1 MTIPSKH
8 RTIVAGVLGLLLGAV
23 LAGFCPHAPL
33 HASAT
38 DRYDTFAI
46 ATGMVDDGVEAIY
59 FLDFLTGDLKAAVLS
74 SRQVPTRFNAFFQRN
89 ILNDLGI
96 DPSRNPRYLI
106 VTGLNDLR
114 RGGARLR
121 PSIGVCYIAEI
132 TTGRVAAYA
141 IPWDANRHAIGQVM
155 PVPGD
160 IMLLDVRQFR
170 TAAVRP

>member
-1 MTIPSKH
+1 MINFWKRRP
-8 RTIVAGVLGLLLGAV
+8 ALWGALGLLVGAV
-23 LAGFCPHAPL
+23 VAGFCPHAPL

-38 DRYDTFAI
+38 DRYETFAI

-74 SRQVPTRFNAFFQRN
+74 KQVPPRFNSFYQRN

-96 DPSRNPRYLI
+96 SPTNNPRYLM

-114 RGGARLR
+114 RGGSVLK

-132 TTGRVAAYA
+132 TSGRVAAYA
-141 IPWDANRHAIGQVM
+141 IPWNANRHAMGQITQ
-155 PVPGD
+155 GE
-160 IMLLDVRQFR
+160 IMLLDVKQFR

>member
-1 MTIPSKH
+1 MFMHWKH
-8 RTIVAGVLGLLLGAV
+8 RPMVWGVTGLLLGAV

-33 HASAT
+33 HATAT

-46 ATGMVDDGVEAIY
+46 STGFVDDSVEAIY

-74 SRQVPTRFNAFFQRN
+74 RQLPPRFSAFFERN

-96 DPSRNPRYLI
+96 GPSNNPRYLI

-114 RGGARLR
+114 RGGSRLR
-121 PSIGVCYIAEI
+121 PSLGVCYVAEI

-141 IPWDANRHAIGQVM
+141 IPWDLNRHASGQ
-155 PVPGD
+155 GQTGE
-160 IMLLDVRQFR
+160 IILLDVRQFR

>member
-1 MTIPSKH
+1 MTIPWKH
-8 RTIVAGVLGLLLGAV
+8 RPMVWGVGGLLLGV
-23 LAGFCPHAPL
+23 LLAGFCPHAPL

-46 ATGMVDDGVEAIY
+46 ATGMIEDGVEAIY

-74 SRQVPTRFNAFFQRN
+74 RNIPSRFNSFFQRN

-96 DPSRNPRYLI
+96 DPTRNPRYLV

-114 RGGARLR
+114 RGGSRLR

-132 TTGRVAAYA
+132 TSGRVAAYA
-141 IPWDANRHAIGQVM
+141 IPWDSNRHAAGQEM
-155 PVPGD
+155 TGE
-160 IMLLDVRQFR
+160 IILLDVKQFR